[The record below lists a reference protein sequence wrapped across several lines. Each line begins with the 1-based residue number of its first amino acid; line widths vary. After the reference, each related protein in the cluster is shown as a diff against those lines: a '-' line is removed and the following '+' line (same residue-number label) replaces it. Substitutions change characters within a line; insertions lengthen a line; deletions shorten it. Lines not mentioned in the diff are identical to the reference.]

1 MVAVV
6 GVVTLMDGKWR
17 CILWGLLLLDD
28 NYDDGEMAMMMTWT
42 WCGRGSTR
50 SKQRCV
56 EAATKVYRETEESIN
71 QTDKAER
78 LEEAKKPH

>member
-1 MVAVV
+1 MGFAAAVATAVA
-6 GVVTLMDGKWR
+6 M
-17 CILWGLLLLDD
+17 DD
-28 NYDDGEMAMMMTWT
+28 NYDDDDDVGEMVMMMT

-56 EAATKVYRETEESIN
+56 VSRVEAATKVYRENEESIN

-78 LEEAKKPH
+78 LEEAEKKPH